1 MKTTFNLVDE
11 PWLPCELPGGRRAEL
26 GLREALARAHEIVGI
41 VDSSPLVT
49 VCIHRMLLAIVHRVV
64 DGPRSSAA
72 WSDAYAA
79 GRLDE
84 ARLSAYLDKWHARFD
99 LFHPERPF
107 MQVRGLPFE
116 PDEADML
123 IEHRTRWGGGRELF
137 EHRPESESTRLPPA
151 EAARGL
157 LVMHAYS
164 AGGLVRKP
172 GEPTSATA
180 SPLRAGLQALV
191 LGSTLFESLLL
202 NLLIYDPAK
211 GRPFASAHK
220 NASDAPSWE
229 LEPQPQRL
237 AMTKE
242 PVNQPRGWL
251 ELLTWQSRRLELHR
265 DAAGMVSGVVRAVG
279 QGLELPEN
287 IVDPF
292 VLRKQTD
299 KGVITVGLNPERAV
313 WRDLT
318 SLVRSTSAEFDRLR
332 PLNVAEL
339 YSDTAP
345 KETGRAHVPPM
356 SLFGLAGD
364 QARVEMVRAET
375 FPLPRAV
382 LEDPHSGETM
392 RELMKLSDG
401 VSFDVRS
408 ALRVLAAHSLR
419 ASGNADKDDISK
431 LVDALGAERPF
442 WERLRPAFDQLL
454 GSGISVE
461 GAAAYRTAIR
471 MTAEKT
477 VEHAAASLGTA
488 GRHLAAAVPAHAYLY
503 KNLVEKGLVAVKAT
517 PAKEVTP

>member
-26 GLREALARAHEIVGI
+26 GLREALARAHETVGI

-49 VCIHRMLLAIVHRVV
+49 VCIHRLLLAIVHRVV
-64 DGPRSSAA
+64 DGPRRSAA

-84 ARLSAYLDKWHARFD
+84 ARLNAYLDKWHARFD

-202 NLLIYDPAK
+202 NLLVYDPAK

-237 AMTKE
+237 TMTKE

-287 IVDPF
+287 VVDPF

-382 LEDPHSGETM
+382 LTDPRSGETL
-392 RELMKLSDG
+392 RELMKLSD
-401 VSFDVRS
+401 DVARDVVG
-408 ALRVLAAHSLR
+408 ALRRFAEHSLR
-419 ASGNADKDDISK
+419 ASGKADAEDAKR
-431 LVDALGAERPF
+431 LVKALGGDSPF
-442 WERLRPAFDQLL
+442 WARLRLCFDTALAEGL
-454 GSGISVE
+454 SADAVE
-461 GAAAYRTAIR
+461 VFRRSLRSNAELTIDLAAECT
-471 MTAEKT
+471 
-477 VEHAAASLGTA
+477 GTA
-488 GRHLAAAVPAHAYLY
+488 GRHLAAAVYAHSYLY
-503 KNLVEKGLVAVKAT
+503 RGLSEKGLVPVKAT
-517 PAKEVTP
+517 PAEELP